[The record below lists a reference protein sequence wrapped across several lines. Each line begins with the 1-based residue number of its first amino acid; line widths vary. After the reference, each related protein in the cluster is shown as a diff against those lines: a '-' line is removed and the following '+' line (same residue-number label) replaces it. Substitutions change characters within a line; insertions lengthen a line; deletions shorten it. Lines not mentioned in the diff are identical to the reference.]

1 MSQTLVVAKNRVL
14 RGLDQEEKSQV
25 KVKNS
30 NFY

>member
-14 RGLDQEEKSQV
+14 RELDQEEKSQV